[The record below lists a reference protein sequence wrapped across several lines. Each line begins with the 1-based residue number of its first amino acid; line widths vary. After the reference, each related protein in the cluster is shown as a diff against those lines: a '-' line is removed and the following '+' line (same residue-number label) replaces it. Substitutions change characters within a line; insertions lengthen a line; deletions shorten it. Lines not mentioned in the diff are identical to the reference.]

1 MLNCHCFH
9 VYMLSKSFVLFLIL
23 KSFSIASL
31 CGFGFV
37 LFLEKKK
44 KTTTNELLLGFEF
57 EIHGRV
63 VDGS

>member
-1 MLNCHCFH
+1 MYIDIIKIIRFVFIFEVFFYC
-9 VYMLSKSFVLFLIL
+9 LSV
-23 KSFSIASL
+23 
-31 CGFGFV
+31 CGFWVCFV
-37 LFLEKKK
+37 FGK